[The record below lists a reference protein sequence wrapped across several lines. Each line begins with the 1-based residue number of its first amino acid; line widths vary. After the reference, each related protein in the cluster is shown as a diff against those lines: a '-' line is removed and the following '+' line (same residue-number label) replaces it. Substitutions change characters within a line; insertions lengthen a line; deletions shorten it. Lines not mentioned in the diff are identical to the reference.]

1 MADVDAVLSWGQWG
15 SWLRALSL
23 FLVGLLVA
31 RLATRFITY
40 VARKR
45 LGPHH
50 VAILRRFVFYGLFI
64 LFFMSAL
71 KELGFEIG
79 VLLGAAGVLS
89 VAVGFASQTS
99 ASNLISGLF
108 LLGER
113 PFQVG
118 DIIEVAG
125 IRGEILS
132 IDLLSL
138 KLRTVD
144 NLYVRIPNETLIKSN
159 VTNYTRFPLR
169 RIDLVLGIARK
180 ENVSKVKE
188 LLLNVVA
195 QHPVCLEEPK
205 PFVIMTGFG
214 ASSMDLQLSFFVRK
228 DVILVTRSEI
238 LEKIKQRLEE
248 ENIEIPFPHTSLY
261 TGSATAPF
269 PIRLVTD
276 QPDAG
281 GKPEMNA

>member
-144 NLYVRIPNETLIKSN
+144 NLYVRIPNETLIKSD
-159 VTNYTRFPLR
+159 VTNYTRFPQHQ
-169 RIDLVLGIARK
+169 IDPAQ
-180 ENVSKVKE
+180 ENVSKVTE
-188 LLLNVVA
+188 LLWNVVA
-195 QHPVCLEEPK
+195 HHPVCLEERK
-205 PFVIMTGFG
+205 PFVSMTGFG
-214 ASSMDLQLSFFVRK
+214 ASSLDLNPVMITKGLGSSR
-228 DVILVTRSEI
+228 
-238 LEKIKQRLEE
+238 
-248 ENIEIPFPHTSLY
+248 HT
-261 TGSATAPF
+261 G
-269 PIRLVTD
+269 
-276 QPDAG
+276 
-281 GKPEMNA
+281 

>member
-1 MADVDAVLSWGQWG
+1 
-15 SWLRALSL
+15 
-23 FLVGLLVA
+23 
-31 RLATRFITY
+31 
-40 VARKR
+40 
-45 LGPHH
+45 
-50 VAILRRFVFYGLFI
+50 FYGLFI

-276 QPDAG
+276 QPDADG
-281 GKPEMNA
+281 NPEMNA